1 MENLTIKNLPK
12 GTLAKVR
19 KKAAQDKTL
28 FYNGKPNVQ
37 AYIRNLIVGDADAK
51 SK

>member
-12 GTLAKVR
+12 GTLAKLK
-19 KKAAQDKTL
+19 KKAAQVKAQ

-37 AYIRNLIVGDADAK
+37 AYVRSIIESDVSQK
-51 SK
+51 

>member
-12 GTLAKVR
+12 GTLAKVK

-37 AYIRNLIVGDADAK
+37 AYIRNLIVEASQEQK
-51 SK
+51 K